1 MKSEILSKI
10 LKNIL
15 FVDETKS
22 GKKFKKG
29 ELLEGKIVK
38 KYKDYLIIQLKNKGL
53 VKAYSKIPIYSEK
66 LLLKVIKTEPTPEL
80 KIIYSSDDIE
90 IENFKNIIFNL
101 KKIKETIKNQK
112 IANELFLKNEDFS
125 NIDNF
130 ADKIKKLPQKLGLT
144 YEKDIL
150 EKKQVLKSLKN
161 EALKDRNIQLLNFIE
176 NFQKINNENL
186 LFYPI
191 LFHALKD
198 FKKGFIGIKKE
209 KTKKNF
215 YTILIDLELENDL
228 NVQILIISQ
237 NNLLQLSFFSNKDI
251 FLNEIKSH
259 IKYLKE
265 NIEGNT
271 DYKILGISYTIS
283 SNEEQFET
291 LINFIHTKNISLIDI
306 RT

>member
-1 MKSEILSKI
+1 MMKSEILSKI

-22 GKKFKKG
+22 SKKFKKG
-29 ELLEGKIVK
+29 ELLEGKIIK

-90 IENFKNIIFNL
+90 IENFKNII
-101 KKIKETIKNQK
+101 
-112 IANELFLKNEDFS
+112 
-125 NIDNF
+125 DNF

-161 EALKDRNIQLLNFIE
+161 EALKDKNIQLLNFIE